1 MRLISWNC
9 NGGFRKKATLL
20 LQYEPD
26 ILVVPEC
33 ENPSCYAFPV
43 EMTEHYSSYWT
54 GASAPKGLGLFVK
67 KPLSPQ
73 SPDTLSPFRD
83 FLPLRLKNC
92 NLIGVWTHKP
102 GYIEDVYDLLSTQHE
117 LIGQRSIL
125 AGDFNSN
132 SIWDRSHGAKCHSA
146 VVRLLNNRGLVSV
159 WHAYHS
165 EEQGKETVPTYFHR
179 RNPSAPFHIDYCFT
193 PPSWIGSVSIGA
205 QDEWLSLSDHM
216 PLILDLNIP

>member
-73 SPDTLSPFRD
+73 SSDTLSPFRD

-102 GYIEDVYDLLSTQHE
+102 GYIEDVYDLLSTQHAKKHSCRRFQQQFD
-117 LIGQRSIL
+117 LGSFPRS
-125 AGDFNSN
+125 
-132 SIWDRSHGAKCHSA
+132 K
-146 VVRLLNNRGLVSV
+146 
-159 WHAYHS
+159 
-165 EEQGKETVPTYFHR
+165 
-179 RNPSAPFHIDYCFT
+179 
-193 PPSWIGSVSIGA
+193 
-205 QDEWLSLSDHM
+205 M
-216 PLILDLNIP
+216 PLRSCPTAK